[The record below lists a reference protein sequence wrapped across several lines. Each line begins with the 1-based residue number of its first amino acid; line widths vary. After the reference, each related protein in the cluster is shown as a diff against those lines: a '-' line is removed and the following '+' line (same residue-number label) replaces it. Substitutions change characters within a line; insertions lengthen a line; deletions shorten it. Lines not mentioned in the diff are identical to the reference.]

1 MPRPF
6 TDAYLF
12 DTCFPLVVL
21 VLAVGFD
28 DTRTGAEGED
38 VVAGLIIGAEDV
50 GACLREPEI
59 SLAAAAAAAVPGRGV
74 APVVEEELRAEVKEW
89 PFERWRL
96 VGIDVCRMDNR
107 APCATAGAAGI
118 VVGDVVEE
126 VYDS

>member
-28 DTRTGAEGED
+28 DTEARAEGED
-38 VVAGLIIGAEDV
+38 VVAGLITGAEDV

-59 SLAAAAAAAVPGRGV
+59 SLAAAAAAVPGRGV
-74 APVVEEELRAEVKEW
+74 APVVEEELRAEVKE
-89 PFERWRL
+89 
-96 VGIDVCRMDNR
+96 
-107 APCATAGAAGI
+107 
-118 VVGDVVEE
+118 
-126 VYDS
+126 